1 MRREGR
7 DESSGP
13 TASTNSASH
22 GNNAD
27 LSAHSSFDTQG
38 GTFVSR
44 FLSSIPV
51 SSRPQTWTQVH
62 SSMGTPSPTAT
73 SANPTQ
79 QQGSRTMPAG
89 LEQVQKYPPSAPATV
104 SIIN

>member
-7 DESSGP
+7 EETSGP
-13 TASTNSASH
+13 SASTNSASH
-22 GNNAD
+22 VHNAD

-62 SSMGTPSPTAT
+62 SSVGGPPPATA
-73 SANPTQ
+73 SANPTPQ
-79 QQGSRTMPAG
+79 HGSRTMPPG
-89 LEQVQKYPPSAPATV
+89 LEQVKLQISSMSAPNF
-104 SIIN
+104 S